1 MPILI
6 RAAVMASALLFTSG
20 AASAAP
26 VSLAAALQSGAETSP
41 RVAQARALLEAAE
54 ARARQAGVGPNP
66 ELGLV
71 VENFG
76 GTGPYRAFRSTETT
90 LEVSQRFELGGK
102 RSARRAAARAERDTA
117 AIALLRAQADLARD
131 IRVAHAELGAAA
143 ERVALA
149 EDNVNRAR
157 ELARITGLLV
167 YNGRDPPLRKLRA
180 DAILAEATAEASR
193 ANGDYRIA
201 QRTLMALT
209 GIDDDDISAG
219 DPTDIAPTPALP
231 GMQTLD
237 ECFALAERDAS
248 NARIELARSDAVPDI
263 TAGGGIRRFG
273 DGGETAIVASVSIP
287 IPVRNR
293 NQGGIAAA
301 RSDAVAADANLA
313 QIRLDAGRNR
323 RDAATRLAAADD
335 RLAALSGAG
344 IAQAEEAVRIAQI
357 GYNAGKFSLVELID
371 AQAALNTA
379 KLAVIEARLDR
390 SRALAEL
397 IRFSAQCQ
405 TI

>member
-1 MPILI
+1 MPVLM
-6 RAAVMASALLFTSG
+6 RAAFLASALLFTYG

-26 VSLAAALQSGAETSP
+26 VSLAAALDNGAETSP
-41 RVAQARALLEAAE
+41 RIAQARAQLEAGE

-102 RSARRAAARAERDTA
+102 RSARRAVAGAERDVA

-131 IRVAHAELGAAA
+131 IREAHAGLRAAA
-143 ERVALA
+143 ERAVLA

-157 ELARITGLLV
+157 ELVRITGLLV
-167 YNGRDPPLRKLRA
+167 DNGRDPPLSKLRA

-193 ANGDYRIA
+193 TYGDYRSA
-201 QRTLMALT
+201 QRTLVALT
-209 GIDDDDISAG
+209 GIDDDDIAAG
-219 DPTDIAPTPALP
+219 DPTDIAPTPVLP
-231 GMQTLD
+231 GTPTVEERL
-237 ECFALAERDAS
+237 ALAERDAAR
-248 NARIELARSDAVPDI
+248 ARIELARSDAVPDI
-263 TAGGGIRRFG
+263 TAGGGVRRFG
-273 DGGETAIVASVSIP
+273 EGGETAIVASLSIP

-301 RSDAVAADANLA
+301 HSDAVAAEAGLA
-313 QIRLDAGRNR
+313 QIRLDAERSR
-323 RDAATRLAAADD
+323 RDAATLLAAADE
-335 RLAALSGAG
+335 RVAALSGAG
-344 IAQAEEAVRIAQI
+344 SAQAEEAVRIAQI

-371 AQAALNTA
+371 AQTALNSA
-379 KLAVIEARLDR
+379 KLALIEARVDR
-390 SRALAEL
+390 ARALAAL
-397 IRFSAQCQ
+397 IRANAQ
-405 TI
+405 